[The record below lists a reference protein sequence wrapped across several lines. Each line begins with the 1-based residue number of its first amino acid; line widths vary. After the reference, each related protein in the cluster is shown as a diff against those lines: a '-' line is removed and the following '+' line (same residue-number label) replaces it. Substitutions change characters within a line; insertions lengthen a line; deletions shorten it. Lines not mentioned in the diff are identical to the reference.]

1 MDYNFE
7 WEPVKAGSNRQKHK
21 ISFELATTVFQD
33 SLMVSVFDTEHGE
46 TGERWVTIG
55 QAANGQV
62 IVVIHTFVERD
73 ENNVTIRIISA
84 REATKHEQRQYET
97 K

>member
-7 WEPVKAGSNRQKHK
+7 WEPVKAGNNRQKHK

-46 TGERWVTIG
+46 TE
-55 QAANGQV
+55 
-62 IVVIHTFVERD
+62 D
-73 ENNVTIRIISA
+73 D
-84 REATKHEQRQYET
+84 YP
-97 K
+97 